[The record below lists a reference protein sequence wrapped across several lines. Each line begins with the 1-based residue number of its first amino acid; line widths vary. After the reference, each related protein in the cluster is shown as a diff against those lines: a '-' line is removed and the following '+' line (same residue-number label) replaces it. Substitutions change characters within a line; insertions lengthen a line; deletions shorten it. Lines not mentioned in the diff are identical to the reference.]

1 MLNNVTMKK
10 YAVAEI
16 QIDKKKTE
24 SIINSIDNAISVL
37 RKESE
42 ELYVEIICE
51 LLDLKNMFQLI
62 LADFRN

>member
-1 MLNNVTMKK
+1 MLNNVTMKE

-24 SIINSIDNAISVL
+24 SVINSIDNAISVL

>member
-1 MLNNVTMKK
+1 MKK

>member
-1 MLNNVTMKK
+1 MLNNVTMKE
-10 YAVAEI
+10 YVVAEI
-16 QIDKKKTE
+16 QIDKKKIE

-51 LLDLKNMFQLI
+51 LLNLKNMFQLI